1 MIRLFDPPPLEL
13 LEARLRAQRWRE
25 GRYAGE
31 RAYFKEED
39 GFLFVARLAPEVGF
53 LSFSEAPEQHRRG
66 YRRLEAAIAALLEG
80 LPGRLVASL
89 ELSL

>member
-13 LEARLRAQRWRE
+13 LEARLRAEGWHE

-31 RAYFKEED
+31 RAYLKDED

-53 LSFSEAPEQHRRG
+53 LSFSDAPEQHRRG

-80 LPGRLVASL
+80 LPGRLAAGVDL
-89 ELSL
+89 GL